1 MNERIYVFWL
11 ELTAAIHQAENGH
24 QLEND
29 RRGKMLFTYL
39 PSVGF
44 LLFRYDKSDCT
55 LLA

>member
-1 MNERIYVFWL
+1 MNERIYVFSL
-11 ELTAAIHQAENGH
+11 ELTAENSH

-55 LLA
+55 LLAWVLS